1 MMLPASFR
9 QWAVVGRGWGRG
21 GGSIAKTSVT
31 HGVKPLRVVTKA
43 SGKDLGA
50 LAIFWFGV
58 SLVIASG
65 VHLEARLR
73 CAQTL
78 FGARVRRF
86 VGLLRLF
93 EAGLANR

>member
-1 MMLPASFR
+1 M
-9 QWAVVGRGWGRG
+9 GGDG
-21 GGSIAKTSVT
+21 GGFHCQNVCHSWRKTVT
-31 HGVKPLRVVTKA
+31 RCYEGVRE
-43 SGKDLGA
+43 GLGA